1 MSLLDRQKE
10 LAGYLVEGGWPLVSA
25 AASVG
30 NATQENLCLPVTK
43 GAKDH
48 GSDGLYQWRLSRLDD
63 LKAWASNKG
72 LDWTL
77 MKTQAAFHQYEVAR
91 DYKALDAELR
101 AGVKPIE
108 TLTANI
114 CFVYE
119 RPSAQYANLDGRI
132 RYARDT
138 YAAMQGQART
148 GGKTAPV
155 VVTSAGAASAAAAW
169 KALVAYGF
177 PPIEVGMGTAIVA
190 LLVVCG
196 YLSWLLT
203 KQQRPIVV
211 AGPEGAT
218 PLSDPEE
225 LLRAA
230 LNDYAD
236 LEKALAAARQNVVLQ
251 KEAVA
256 TVAANHLEQAKQ
268 AEELIK

>member
-10 LAGYLVEGGWPLVSA
+10 LAGYLVDGGWPLVSA

-48 GSDGLYQWRLSRLDD
+48 GSDGLYQWRLGRLDD
-63 LKAWASNKG
+63 LKSWAANKG
-72 LDWTL
+72 LDWSL

-91 DYKALDAELR
+91 DYKALDAELK

-119 RPSAQYANLDGRI
+119 RPAAQYANLDARI

-138 YAAMQGQART
+138 CAAMQGQSRGAR
-148 GGKTAPV
+148 KTVPV

-169 KALVAYGF
+169 RALVAYGF
-177 PPIEVGMGTAIVA
+177 PPVEIGMGLTIVA
-190 LLVVCG
+190 LLTLCG
-196 YLSWLLT
+196 YLGWQLMN
-203 KQQRPIVV
+203 QQPI
-211 AGPEGAT
+211 AAPSSEGAP

-230 LNDYAD
+230 LNDFAD
-236 LEKALAAARQNVVLQ
+236 LEKALAAARQNVILQ